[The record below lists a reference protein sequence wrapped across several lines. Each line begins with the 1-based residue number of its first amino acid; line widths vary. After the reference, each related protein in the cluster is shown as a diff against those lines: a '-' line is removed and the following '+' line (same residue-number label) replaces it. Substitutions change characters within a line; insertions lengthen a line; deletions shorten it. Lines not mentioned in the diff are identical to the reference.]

1 MTKSPRWTPNVPNP
15 ESLSMSFDLH
25 DHGWASL
32 SILLGKQEYKIDQF
46 SYLTDGL
53 GDLVRAALMV
63 VTGSSH
69 AQVIFDGEPE
79 IWGLA
84 IEPAGLSKNN
94 ERVMRTT
101 IRDDTNSIDMSQPVR
116 NWPSQLLLDGYVTSD
131 SFGKAVEEVTLKARA
146 DFDDATYRSKW
157 GYHGSL
163 EGFPLRGL
171 SALRE
176 ALKIDE
182 YRE

>member
-1 MTKSPRWTPNVPNP
+1 MTKLPRWDPNTPAP
-15 ESLSMSFDLH
+15 ESISMRFDLF
-25 DHGWASL
+25 DAGWASL
-32 SILLGKQEYKIDQF
+32 KVQCGSHKYTVQNF

-53 GDLVRAALMV
+53 ADLTRMALMI
-63 VTGSSH
+63 VTGAPY
-69 AQVIFDGEPE
+69 AQMLLDGEPD
-79 IWGLA
+79 IWGIA

-94 ERVMRTT
+94 ERIMRIT